1 MKNRLSAGNSNF
13 IRQHIIERVY
23 EKIKEKQ
30 NVLKH
35 NHFFYFD
42 TPIKNGKGLLDRVNR
57 WNSFMKDDILPL
69 AFYVIDGAALIEILK
84 KLKSNEF
91 YIYKNISGKSH
102 KVRIKNK

>member
-1 MKNRLSAGNSNF
+1 MKNRLSVGNSNF
-13 IRQHIIERVY
+13 IRQHIIEKVY

-57 WNSFMKDDILPL
+57 WNSFMKDDI
-69 AFYVIDGAALIEILK
+69 DGVALIEILK